1 MYIYSRYK
9 SYKNPPFLTKQRVF
23 LVRPMRFERTAFGV
37 GAGLSIDSPRFSIGK
52 VLNSNRIIHFIPTS
66 LALDSASR
74 IARTPK
80 RTLNHTRR
88 TSPSFYL
95 HVTKISY
102 QRVELLHIFRPD
114 MIKNFVGRLF
124 FIDT

>member
-37 GAGLSIDSPRFSIGK
+37 GAGLSIDSPRFSIEK
-52 VLNSNRIIHFIPTS
+52 VLNLNRIIHFILTS
-66 LALDSASR
+66 LALYSASR

-80 RTLNHTRR
+80 RTLNHTRH
-88 TSPSFYL
+88 TSPL
-95 HVTKISY
+95 I
-102 QRVELLHIFRPD
+102 LLACYENIVPTR
-114 MIKNFVGRLF
+114 
-124 FIDT
+124 